1 MTTDEILLDVEERME
16 KAVRKLKADLAG
28 IRTGRANPGLVDSL
42 RVEVYGSP
50 VPIKQVASVGAPEPN
65 QIVIR
70 PYDPGTIKDIEKA
83 IQSSDLGLNPQN
95 DGRLIRLN
103 IPPLSTE
110 VRRKL
115 VARVRELA
123 EETKVAIRNIRRDG
137 NKQADQGEKDKDF
150 SEDDRDQA
158 KEEIQELTKTYE
170 AQATELAKVREKEVM
185 EE

>member
-1 MTTDEILLDVEERME
+1 ME
-16 KAVRKLKADLAG
+16 KAIRKLKGDLAG

-42 RVEVYGSP
+42 RVEVYGSA

-83 IQSSDLGLNPQN
+83 IQTSDLGFNPQS

-103 IPPLSTE
+103 VPPLSTE
-110 VRRKL
+110 VRRKM
-115 VARVRELA
+115 VARIKDMA
-123 EETKVAIRNIRRDG
+123 EESKVAIRNIRRDG
-137 NKQADQGEKDKDF
+137 NKAADSGEKDKKF
-150 SEDDRDQA
+150 SEDDRDEA

-170 AQATELAKVREKEVM
+170 AQATELAKAREQEVM

>member
-16 KAVRKLKADLAG
+16 KAIRKLKGDLAG

-50 VPIKQVASVGAPEPN
+50 VPIKQIASVGAPEPN

-70 PYDPGTIKDIEKA
+70 PYDPGTLKDIEKA
-83 IQSSDLGLNPQN
+83 IQTSDLGFNPQS

-103 IPPLSTE
+103 VPPLSTE
-110 VRRKL
+110 VRRKM
-115 VARVRELA
+115 VGRIKELTEDA
-123 EETKVAIRNIRRDG
+123 KVAVRNIRRDG
-137 NKQADQGEKDKDF
+137 NKAADQGEKDKEL
-150 SEDDRDQA
+150 SEDDRDHV

-170 AQATELAKVREKEVM
+170 TQATELAKSREKEVM
-185 EE
+185 DE

>member
-1 MTTDEILLDVEERME
+1 MSTEEILLDVEERME
-16 KAVRKLKADLAG
+16 KAVRKLKSDLAG

-42 RVEVYGSP
+42 RVEIYGSA

-83 IQSSDLGLNPQN
+83 IQTSDLGFNPQS

-103 IPPLSTE
+103 VPPLSTE
-110 VRRKL
+110 VRRKM
-115 VARVRELA
+115 VARIKELA
-123 EETKVAIRNIRRDG
+123 EEAKVAVRNIRRDG
-137 NKQADQGEKDKDF
+137 NKSADQGEKNKEF
-150 SEDDRDQA
+150 SEDDRDQL

-170 AQATELAKVREKEVM
+170 NQATELAKVREQEVM
-185 EE
+185 ED

>member
-16 KAVRKLKADLAG
+16 KAIRKLKGDLAG

-42 RVEVYGSP
+42 KVEVYGSA
-50 VPIKQVASVGAPEPN
+50 VPIKQIASVGAPEPN

-70 PYDPGTIKDIEKA
+70 PYDPGTLKDIEKA
-83 IQSSDLGLNPQN
+83 IQTSDLGFNPQN

-103 IPPLSTE
+103 VPPLSTE
-110 VRRKL
+110 VRRKM
-115 VARVRELA
+115 VGRIKELT
-123 EETKVAIRNIRRDG
+123 EEAKVAVRNIRRDG
-137 NKQADQGEKDKDF
+137 NKSADQGEKDKDF

-158 KEEIQELTKTYE
+158 KEEIQELTKNYE
-170 AQATELAKVREKEVM
+170 AQAAELAKAREKEVM